1 MFEQGHSNLF
11 LLSIFENKVVYPGFS
26 YHKKFPNFDSLAS
39 LTDSSNLHV
48 VSSTLF
54 RVFRIVWFVIRL
66 RACNVMHAVSLKLV
80 LTADETIS

>member
-11 LLSIFENKVVYPGFS
+11 LLSIFENKVGYPGFS

-54 RVFRIVWFVIRL
+54 RVFRIYFGL
-66 RACNVMHAVSLKLV
+66 
-80 LTADETIS
+80 

>member
-1 MFEQGHSNLF
+1 MFEQGQSNLF
-11 LLSIFENKVVYPGFS
+11 LLSILENKVGYPGFS

-54 RVFRIVWFVIRL
+54 RVFRIVLVCDQVEGL
-66 RACNVMHAVSLKLV
+66 QCHACSFP
-80 LTADETIS
+80 

>member
-1 MFEQGHSNLF
+1 MFEQGNSNLF
-11 LLSIFENKVVYPGFS
+11 LLSIFENKVGYPGFS

-48 VSSTLF
+48 VRVPCSECLELF
-54 RVFRIVWFVIRL
+54 WFVIRL

-80 LTADETIS
+80 LTVDETIS